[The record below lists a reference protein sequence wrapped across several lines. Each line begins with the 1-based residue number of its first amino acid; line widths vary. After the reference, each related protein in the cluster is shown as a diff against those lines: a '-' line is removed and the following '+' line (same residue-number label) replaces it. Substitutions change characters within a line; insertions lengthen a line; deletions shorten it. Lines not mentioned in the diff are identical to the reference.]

1 MAVSSSGDALERELA
16 KGKIAPVY
24 LLFGDETFLKEDAAR
39 RIREAV
45 LGSEDPSGA
54 LNLNV
59 LEGGSCSL
67 FEILDAARTLP
78 MFSSRRLVWVKEVER
93 LRDADPEALAAYL
106 EAPTPSSCLLLT
118 AGAGRP
124 DFRKS
129 IFKTL
134 QRSAK
139 VMELRP
145 LKKAEVA
152 RWIRSRARSLG
163 AEIDEAS
170 IALLDL
176 QVGSDLFRLDQ
187 EMRKARDF
195 AGPPGR
201 ITSAV
206 LSETLGAA
214 AAGSLFELAE
224 RAAAGQLEEAVAL
237 LRRILADGEEPPRV
251 LFLLARQ
258 VRTLI
263 LGRSLLAAGTR
274 GKDLALALGIPPYP
288 FLIEKVEKQIR
299 AFPEASGERA
309 VRLLLRTDRAL
320 KGGIGRP
327 ERVLEGLVLDLASTV
342 GKPAGAG
349 ATP

>member
-1 MAVSSSGDALERELA
+1 MAVRSAGDTLAGELA

-24 LLFGDETFLKEDAAR
+24 LLYGEETFLKEDAAR

-45 LGSEDPSGA
+45 LGTSDPSGA
-54 LNLNV
+54 WNLNI
-59 LEGGSCSL
+59 LEGGVSSL

-78 MFSSRRLVWVKEVER
+78 MFASRRLVWVKDVER
-93 LRDADPEALAAYL
+93 LRETEGEALQAYI
-106 EAPTPSSCLLLT
+106 EAPADQSCLLLT
-118 AGAGRP
+118 AGSGRP

-129 IFKTL
+129 IFRIL

-139 VMELRP
+139 VIEFSP
-145 LKKAEVA
+145 LKKAEAA
-152 RWIRSRARSLG
+152 RWIRSRARALG
-163 AEIDEAS
+163 ADIDDAS
-170 IALLDL
+170 ISLLEL

-187 EMRKARDF
+187 EMRKAMDF

-201 ITSAV
+201 ITPEV
-206 LSETLGAA
+206 LSETLGTA

-224 RAAAGQLEEAVAL
+224 RAAAGQIEEAVAL
-237 LRRILADGEEPPRV
+237 LRRILGEGEEPPRV

-263 LGRSLLAAGTR
+263 LGRSLLRAGTR

-309 VRLLLRTDRAL
+309 VRLLLRADRAL

-327 ERVLEGLVLDLASTV
+327 ERVLEGLVLDLASVV
-342 GKPAGAG
+342 GKTRSAGAV
-349 ATP
+349 P